1 MGLFKNLRLLF
12 SEPLHLRML
21 ELERRQELLE
31 DYTDQKL
38 DSMKSYSARVL
49 KRERD
54 AAPSPRINDREVP
67 HGVEP
72 PSGLSARAAALVA
85 RRASRLGSRRGVD
98 GGIDAVR

>member
-12 SEPLHLRML
+12 NDDLLTRML
-21 ELERRQELLE
+21 SLERRQELLE

-54 AAPSPRINDREVP
+54 ARTNDQGQEEIPALVNP
-67 HGVEP
+67 
-72 PSGLSARAAALVA
+72 RAARLAAKRAL
-85 RRASRLGSRRGVD
+85 RGGLG
-98 GGIDAVR
+98 AVS